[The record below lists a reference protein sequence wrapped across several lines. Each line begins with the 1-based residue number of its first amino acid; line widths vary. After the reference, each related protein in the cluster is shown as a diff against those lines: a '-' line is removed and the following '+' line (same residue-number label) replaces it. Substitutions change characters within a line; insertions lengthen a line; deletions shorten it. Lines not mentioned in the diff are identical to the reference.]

1 MRSLHNFIGENYC
14 KLACILISK
23 DTDIKNM
30 KVSHATAVWERD
42 LIKGKGFIRS
52 GSGVF
57 QGNYSFASRF
67 EEGKDTNP
75 EELIGAAHAA
85 CFSMA
90 LANDLAQAGYPP
102 KRIETKAEVTLD
114 KVEDNFR
121 ITTITLNTNAEVSGI
136 DEKKF
141 LEYADNAKKNCPVSY
156 ALRNVDIKLT
166 AKLTN

>member
-1 MRSLHNFIGENYC
+1 MYSYN
-14 KLACILISK
+14 K

-30 KVSHATAVWERD
+30 KVSHANAVWERG

-75 EELIGAAHAA
+75 EELIGATHATYL
-85 CFSMA
+85 SMA
-90 LANDLAQAGYPP
+90 LANDLAQVGYSP
-102 KRIETKAEVTLD
+102 KRIETEAEVTLD

-121 ITTITLNTNAEVSGI
+121 ITTITLNTNTEVVGV
-136 DEKKF
+136 DEKTF
-141 LEYADNAKKNCPVSY
+141 LEYANNAKKNCPVSY
-156 ALRNVDIKLT
+156 ALRTVDVKLK
-166 AKLTN
+166 AKLVSLK